1 MILQPGM
8 SYDRLKMF
16 LGTEWIALVEAE
28 TLLSMIFLDF
38 WGKCDES
45 IIFINFEGV

>member
-1 MILQPGM
+1 M